1 MTAVVVAGQAKLSHY
16 DAPQN
21 GARNSFTPR
30 LGDTLSKH
38 TYMENHRSIQR
49 LGGRDRRLRTLE
61 YVLETEGYTVTL
73 EYADPALLRFG
84 GWRL

>member
-38 TYMENHRSIQR
+38 TRMWKTIGVFNGWEEGIAAS
-49 LGGRDRRLRTLE
+49 
-61 YVLETEGYTVTL
+61 VLWNTS
-73 EYADPALLRFG
+73 
-84 GWRL
+84 